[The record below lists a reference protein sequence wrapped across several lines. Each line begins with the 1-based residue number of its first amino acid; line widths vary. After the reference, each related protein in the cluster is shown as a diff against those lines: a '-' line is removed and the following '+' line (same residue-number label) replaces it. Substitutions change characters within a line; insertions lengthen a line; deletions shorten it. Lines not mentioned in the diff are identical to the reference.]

1 MNMRTPLSTVTGLG
15 SAKEG
20 TSHFW
25 WQRLTALANVPLTL
39 FLVWFIIKMAGST
52 SAEMAAMVSNP
63 IVAGLLIMMVVSVS
77 WHMRL
82 GMQVVIED
90 YIHGEGMKIALVVG
104 NIFFSLAVAVLSTV
118 SILILGFGS

>member
-25 WQRLTALANVPLTL
+25 WQRLTAVANVPLTL
-39 FLVWFIIKMAGST
+39 FLVWFIIKMAGS
-52 SAEMAAMVSNP
+52 SAAEMGVMVSNP
-63 IVAGLLIMMVVSVS
+63 LVAGMLIMMVVSVS

-90 YIHGEGMKIALVVG
+90 YIHGEGLKIALVIG

>member
-25 WQRLTALANVPLTL
+25 RQRLTAVANVPLTL

-52 SAEMAAMVSNP
+52 AAEMAAMVSNP
-63 IVAGLLIMMVVSVS
+63 LVAGMLVLMVVSVS
-77 WHMRL
+77 WHMSL

-90 YIHGEGMKIALVVG
+90 YIHGEGLKIALVIG
-104 NIFFSLAVAVLSTV
+104 NIFFCTLVAVLSTV